1 MFTEAMFSAPLL
13 PPTLE
18 GGVQHGVYLPGLQ
31 IAAICLV
38 LLLLVALPAIASWR
52 RAWGRHVLEPAA
64 VESLLLGAGAL
75 VVDLRNAKEFRTGH
89 IRGCLQVP
97 FAELSTRLLTPD
109 PRATRSLILVDET
122 DQLSHRA
129 YKILVHRGFTDI
141 YVMTGGM
148 RAWRGASRPVAK

>member
-1 MFTEAMFSAPLL
+1 MVIAALAQ
-13 PPTLE
+13 PTLE

-31 IAAICLV
+31 IAAVCLV
-38 LLLLVALPAIASWR
+38 LLLLVALPTIASWR
-52 RAWGRHVLEPAA
+52 RARGRHVLDPAA

-75 VVDLRNAKEFRTGH
+75 VVDLRNAKDFRTGH

-97 FAELSTRLLTPD
+97 FADLSTKLLAPD

-129 YKILVHRGFTDI
+129 YKILVQRGFSDI

-148 RAWRGASRPVAK
+148 RAWRRVSRPMAK

>member
-1 MFTEAMFSAPLL
+1 MFTAALA

-18 GGVQHGVYLPGLQ
+18 SGVQHGVYLPGLQ

-38 LLLLVALPAIASWR
+38 LMLLVALPAIASWR
-52 RAWGRHVLEPAA
+52 RAWGRRVLEPAA

-97 FAELSTRLLTPD
+97 FRTSPPSSWRPIPRKLGRSSWWMRRTPS
-109 PRATRSLILVDET
+109 P
-122 DQLSHRA
+122 
-129 YKILVHRGFTDI
+129 
-141 YVMTGGM
+141 TGPTTSWSG
-148 RAWRGASRPVAK
+148 GASVAST

>member
-1 MFTEAMFSAPLL
+1 MVAAALA

-38 LLLLVALPAIASWR
+38 LLLLVAWPILASRR
-52 RAWGRHVLEPAA
+52 RARGRHVMDPAA

-75 VVDLRNAKEFRTGH
+75 VVDLREAKDFRTGH

-97 FAELSTRLLTPD
+97 FGELATRFAAPD
-109 PRATRSLILVDET
+109 PKARRSLILVDET
-122 DQLSHRA
+122 DELSHRA
-129 YKILVHRGFTDI
+129 YDLLVQRGFGGI
-141 YVMTGGM
+141 YVLQGGM
-148 RAWRGASRPVAK
+148 RAWRRASRPLAK

>member
-1 MFTEAMFSAPLL
+1 MFSAALA

-18 GGVQHGVYLPGLQ
+18 SGVQHGVYLPGLQ

-38 LLLLVALPAIASWR
+38 LMLLVGLPAIASWR
-52 RAWGRHVLEPAA
+52 RAWGRRVLEPAA

-109 PRATRSLILVDET
+109 PKATRSLILADET
-122 DQLSHRA
+122 DVLSHRA
-129 YKILVHRGFTDI
+129 YNLLVRRGFSDI
-141 YVMTGGM
+141 YVMKGGM
-148 RAWRGASRPVAK
+148 RAWRSASRPMAK